1 MYRQVKGPSGLDN
14 FLGGPSFVAVACVL
28 EGRIAAVPAMEWDNF
43 LDAYP
48 RSHLV
53 VGWLYGRQR
62 TGTVRQA
69 RFDLLKKMA
78 TTLEPRGDWALTDA
92 NPKEIYIAYEK
103 AADAGQFCTLVRA
116 LPLGPSLQWLSQ
128 AAFRFEKETQRLI
141 MDALKA

>member
-1 MYRQVKGPSGLDN
+1 M
-14 FLGGPSFVAVACVL
+14 
-28 EGRIAAVPAMEWDNF
+28 AAVPVMTWDSF
-43 LDAYP
+43 MDVYP

-53 VGWLYGRQR
+53 VAWLFWRQR
-62 TGTVRQA
+62 TGEARQA
-69 RFDLLKKMA
+69 RFDLLKRVA
-78 TTLEPRGDWALTDA
+78 AALEPRGDWAITDA

>member
-1 MYRQVKGPSGLDN
+1 M
-14 FLGGPSFVAVACVL
+14 
-28 EGRIAAVPAMEWDNF
+28 AAVPVMTWDNF

-53 VGWLYGRQR
+53 VTWLHARQR
-62 TGTVRQA
+62 IGDVRRA
-69 RFDLLKKMA
+69 RFDLLKRVA
-78 TTLEPRGDWALTDA
+78 AALEPSGDWALTDA

-103 AADAGQFCTLVRA
+103 AADAAQLCTLIRA
-116 LPLGPSLQWLSQ
+116 QPLGPSLQWLSQ